1 MAVQNYFQAVG
12 RRKTAVARV
21 RLTPTSKSEVKVN
34 DKTFAD
40 YFQTEELR
48 NIIGDAFKASGI
60 SQSFNTS
67 VKVTGSGIHA
77 QAEAVRHGVARA
89 LVAYDNNLKTVVK
102 KAGFLKRDARQVE
115 RKKPGLKKARKS
127 PTWSKR

>member
-21 RLTPTSKSEVKVN
+21 RLTPASKAEVKVN

-48 NIIGDAFKASGI
+48 NIIEDAFKASGI
-60 SQSFNTS
+60 SQAFNTS
-67 VKVTGSGIHA
+67 VKVMGSGIHA